1 MPRRRSLSLA
11 ATFVAASIMVGCD
24 SGPALVTVTGA
35 VTQEGQPVSHAA
47 VLFSPDPS
55 NAALVPGEGVT
66 DAEGRY
72 RLVSDQRNGAVPG
85 KYHVVIKRAAGS
97 PPPGALP
104 ADANAAFQDDP
115 FMASLS
121 AGGGGPAPKKGKQKG
136 PIVPSAD
143 DEFTFDI
150 EVAAKGGAIDFE
162 LTKPATAPKT
172 VAK

>member
-11 ATFVAASIMVGCD
+11 AALVTAAVMVGCGD
-24 SGPALVTVTGA
+24 SGPDLVTVTGA
-35 VTQEGQPVSHAA
+35 VTQEGRPVGHAA

-55 NAALVPGEGVT
+55 NVALVPGEAVT

-97 PPPGALP
+97 PPAGALP
-104 ADANAAFQDDP
+104 ADASAAFKDDP

-121 AGGGGPAPKKGKQKG
+121 AGAGGPAPKKGKPKG
-136 PIVPSAD
+136 PVIPSAD

-150 EVAAKGGAIDFE
+150 EVAAKGGAIDFD
-162 LTKPATAPKT
+162 LKPAAPRTA
-172 VAK
+172 AK